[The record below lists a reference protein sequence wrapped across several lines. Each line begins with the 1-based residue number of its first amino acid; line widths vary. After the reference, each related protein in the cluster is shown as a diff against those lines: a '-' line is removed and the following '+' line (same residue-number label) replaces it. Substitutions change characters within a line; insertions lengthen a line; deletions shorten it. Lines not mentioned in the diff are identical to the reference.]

1 MSDAVLS
8 VQAFALTR
16 PRETPYLG
24 AARAGEAPNA
34 KGYMVRAGNRTVYP
48 VFDRSILLR
57 IETEGG
63 VIGWGETYG
72 LVAPGA
78 VGALISDL
86 LADFTIGR
94 DPTTPEAIYD
104 DLYDLMR
111 VRGYTGGFL
120 VDALAAIDIA
130 LWDIAGQIA
139 GASVAEL
146 LGGSSQGQGQKGHQ
160 TGHQTGGKIAAY
172 ISGLPE
178 PSLTKRCDLAKHW
191 QDKGFTAFKF
201 AAPVADD
208 GPAAEIEA
216 LRATLGPQARIAA
229 DMHWT
234 HTPEEALAL
243 IRAMQPHGLW
253 FAEAPV
259 RTEDIGALEAVCN
272 HAPCPIAV
280 GEEWRTH
287 WDLLN
292 RVGRCQIGIVQPEMG
307 HKGITNFARIARL
320 AEQHGMQVIPHATIG
335 AGIFLAA
342 SLQASAALSAVTWH
356 EFQHS
361 IFEPNRDLW
370 EGDMDCGEGVYTAPS
385 GPGLGVRPSD
395 TALGLLEP
403 I

>member
-1 MSDAVLS
+1 MSDRVAS
-8 VQAFALTR
+8 VQAYSLTKSR
-16 PRETPYLG
+16 DTPYLG
-24 AARAGEAPNA
+24 DARQGEVANSR
-34 KGYMVRAGNRTVYP
+34 GYLVRSGNRTVYP
-48 VFDRSILLR
+48 IFDRSILVR

-63 VIGWGETYG
+63 ITGWGETYG

-78 VGALISDL
+78 VGAIISDL

-94 DPTTPEAIYD
+94 DPTDPETIYD

-111 VRGYTGGFL
+111 VRGYTGGFY

-130 LWDIAGQIA
+130 LWDIAGQA
-139 GASVAEL
+139 KEKSVADL
-146 LGGSSQGQGQKGHQ
+146 LGGCIREKVP
-160 TGHQTGGKIAAY
+160 AY

-178 PSLTKRCDLAKHW
+178 ATLAKRVALAGAW
-191 QDKGFTAFKF
+191 QDEGFSAFKF

-208 GPAAEIEA
+208 GLEAELKE
-216 LRATLGPQARIAA
+216 LRGQLGTCARIAA
-229 DMHWT
+229 DLHWT

-243 IRAMQPHGLW
+243 IRAMEPHGLW

-259 RTEDIGALEAVCN
+259 RTEDVCGLEAVCR
-272 HAPCPIAV
+272 HSPSPIAV

-287 WDLLN
+287 WDFLL
-292 RVGRCQIGIVQPEMG
+292 RYGRCQISIVQPEMG
-307 HKGITNFARIARL
+307 HKGITNFKRIAAL
-320 AEQHGMQVIPHATIG
+320 AEQGGLEVIPHATIG

-342 SLQASAALSAVTWH
+342 SLQASSALKAVSWH

-370 EGDMDCGEGVYTAPS
+370 VGDMDCKQGYYTPPG
-385 GPGLGVRPSD
+385 GPGLGVKPSEK
-395 TALGLLEP
+395 ALGLLEP